1 MEGERWDLQVQ
12 VQVQVP
18 VTEFETKV
26 LQVLQVAMEDVVMES
41 GRCLGQFGCRTE
53 EERSEMELRDRTEME
68 EPEWMDGTELMED
81 KSC

>member
-1 MEGERWDLQVQ
+1 MEGERWDHQVQ
-12 VQVQVP
+12 VQ

-26 LQVLQVAMEDVVMES
+26 LQVLQVAMEDVVMMES

-68 EPEWMDGTELMED
+68 EPEWMDGTELMEG